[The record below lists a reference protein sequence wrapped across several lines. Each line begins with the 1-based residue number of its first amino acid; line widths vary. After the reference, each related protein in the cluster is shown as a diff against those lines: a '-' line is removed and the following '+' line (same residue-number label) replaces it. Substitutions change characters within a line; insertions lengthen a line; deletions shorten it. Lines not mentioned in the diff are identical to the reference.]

1 MIEVEIKV
9 RIANPDELKKKFKN
23 WNGKYKLSLD
33 HEDTYF
39 NMPKK
44 LRNFKKTD
52 EALRIRK
59 SIEFHKQNNDRKQI
73 KNYFITYKGQK
84 IDDSTKS
91 RKELEVKIEDGLQMK
106 EILKS
111 LGFRE
116 IFTIKKERELYEFNY
131 KNNKIEVLIDFLP
144 ILKEYFMEVEI
155 KTETIDK
162 LDEVREIL
170 FEFLSNFEIQREE
183 SIRESYLELI
193 AKRFNLKTNN
203 HS

>member
-9 RIANPDELKKKFKN
+9 KIASPDELKKKFEN
-23 WNGKYKLSLD
+23 LNGMYKLSLY

-59 SIEFHKQNNDRKQI
+59 SVEFHKEYKDREKKI
-73 KNYFITYKGQK
+73 NYFITYKGQK
-84 IDDSTKS
+84 IDTSTKS
-91 RKELEVKIEDGLQMK
+91 RKELEVIIEDGLQMK

-131 KNNKIEVLIDFLP
+131 KNNKIEALIDFIP
-144 ILKEYFMEVEI
+144 ILNEYFMEVEI
-155 KTETIDK
+155 PTKTIEK
-162 LDEVREIL
+162 LDDTTEIL
-170 FEFLSNFEIQREE
+170 FEFLKNFEIKREE

-193 AKRFNLKTNN
+193 AKKFSLKTRD
-203 HS
+203 